1 MDLETFMTEV
11 YVFIDDWYK
20 AEIAP
25 QREREPEQQL
35 SESEVLTLSVLGQWR
50 VGVPWRSERG
60 LVRYVQSH
68 LRGLFP
74 HMLGRSR
81 FNERARRLY
90 GVMVQL
96 QEHLVAL
103 GTTAT
108 AVFERVDCVPVPA
121 YSNGQALREKAH
133 WLTTATRGKGGYGWF
148 HGYHLLASVSQDG
161 LITGW
166 LLGAAHINDRWLLE
180 AFLSARRG
188 RPQLVGPAI
197 TPGCGSVAT
206 PPVAHIG
213 PWEAVGP
220 AREWPFLADKGFNG
234 RRWQWHWWDS
244 YLAWVITVPPQRA
257 QDQPA
262 WSRAEKKWLAS
273 KRQGVETAFA
283 TLQRV
288 FGLADHLAHSMFG
301 LYARLAAKVV
311 AYNFAIML
319 NRRLGRPQGSIETLI
334 A

>member
-96 QEHLVAL
+96 QEHL
-103 GTTAT
+103 
-108 AVFERVDCVPVPA
+108 
-121 YSNGQALREKAH
+121 EK
-133 WLTTATRGKGGYGWF
+133 
-148 HGYHLLASVSQDG
+148 
-161 LITGW
+161 
-166 LLGAAHINDRWLLE
+166 
-180 AFLSARRG
+180 
-188 RPQLVGPAI
+188 
-197 TPGCGSVAT
+197 
-206 PPVAHIG
+206 
-213 PWEAVGP
+213 
-220 AREWPFLADKGFNG
+220 
-234 RRWQWHWWDS
+234 
-244 YLAWVITVPPQRA
+244 
-257 QDQPA
+257 
-262 WSRAEKKWLAS
+262 S
-273 KRQGVETAFA
+273 K
-283 TLQRV
+283 
-288 FGLADHLAHSMFG
+288 
-301 LYARLAAKVV
+301 
-311 AYNFAIML
+311 
-319 NRRLGRPQGSIETLI
+319 
-334 A
+334 